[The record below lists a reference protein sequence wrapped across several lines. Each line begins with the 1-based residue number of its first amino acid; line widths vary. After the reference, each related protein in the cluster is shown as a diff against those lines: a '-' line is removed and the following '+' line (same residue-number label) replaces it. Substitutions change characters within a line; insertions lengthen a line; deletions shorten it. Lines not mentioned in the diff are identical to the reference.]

1 MLSFQILTDE
11 VIFMTKGRTII
22 CTVMC
27 VMFALNVSPAS
38 AYRLNRRLMNDT
50 ARDSDRQTRSR
61 YDEEDYRPAR
71 RPPRRDREEEYY
83 PEPSRRTSPRPR
95 PEYRPA
101 SRERRNALEDWHLSG
116 RRPSVTL
123 RTSRGQRVSLFF
135 RDDGDRLVID
145 GYDQHIPRYTRFTVP
160 YGYVA
165 FCDEGDTVKIEGV
178 AYRVDYGR
186 GTKIRYEE
194 GAELEY
200 TEDSGLVL
208 MPLEYAKNALPV
220 ITPPDPRDEREIYIT
235 PREYRPDYER
245 KSTDPE
251 KVIPTYE
258 LPRDAEKMLIQL
270 HKDALK
276 LISKP
281 GRIEAYTK
289 IFDIYD
295 GDFLAAYY
303 AGLAEFDSNN
313 GRQSKEWCEVALAIN
328 PHYLPAKLL
337 MKRAEGL
344 IKGM

>member
-1 MLSFQILTDE
+1 MK
-11 VIFMTKGRTII
+11 KGRMIS
-22 CTVMC
+22 CALMC
-27 VMFALNVSPAS
+27 VMFVLSVSPAS
-38 AYRLNRRLMNDT
+38 AYQFNRRMINDL
-50 ARDSDRQTRSR
+50 AKDSDSQTQSR
-61 YDEEDYRPAR
+61 YDDDYRPAR
-71 RPPRRDREEEYY
+71 RTQPSQSYRDDEYY
-83 PEPSRRTSPRPR
+83 PEPSPRRRIPPRPR
-95 PEYRPA
+95 TEYRPA
-101 SRERRNALEDWHLSG
+101 PRERRNTLEGWHLSG

-123 RTSRGQRVSLFF
+123 RTSRGQRVSLYF
-135 RDDGDRLVID
+135 RDDGDRFVID
-145 GYDQHIPRYTRFTVP
+145 DYDHLIPRHTRFTVP

-165 FCDEGDTVKIEGV
+165 FCDEDDTVKIEGV

-194 GAELEY
+194 GAEVEY
-200 TEDSGLVL
+200 IKDSGLVL
-208 MPLEYAKNALPV
+208 MPMEYARNALPV

-258 LPRDAEKMLIQL
+258 LPRDAENMLIQA

-281 GRIEAYTK
+281 GRIEAYMK

-303 AGLAEFDSNN
+303 VGLAEFESNN
-313 GRQSKEWCEVALAIN
+313 GSKSREWCEVALSIN
-328 PHYLPAKLL
+328 PNYLPAKLL